1 MIYVVTRRLLAYYY
15 ADPVICYAFLVT
27 MVGPITIVSTHSR
40 PTSRLPVFIL
50 QTFYV
55 CDVIFCIIIRTNK
68 HLLDYVTST
77 QIMLFTCI
85 HYAYLSYTLDTNT
98 MYPQVYVIQCYVGLH
113 VMTLTSSAVNYL
125 TFPDTLLSQC
135 VTNIPAFTPILYYII
150 LLCLIVYRTCMTY
163 CNFLSRNNAVVV
175 FTRQGTSTHLLQS
188 ICQDRSNHPTSPLS
202 PDLFCIDKAVK
213 TDA

>member
-1 MIYVVTRRLLAYYY
+1 MLCVSRYH
-15 ADPVICYAFLVT
+15 
-27 MVGPITIVSTHSR
+27 GITIVSTHSR
-40 PTSRLPVFIL
+40 PTPRLPVFIL
-50 QTFYV
+50 QTFCV
-55 CDVIFCIIIRTNK
+55 FDVIFCIIIRTNK

-77 QIMLFTCI
+77 QITLFTCI
-85 HYAYLSYTLDTNT
+85 HYAYLSYTLDNNT
-98 MYPQVYVIQCYVGLH
+98 MYPQLYVIQCYVGLH
-113 VMTLTSSAVNYL
+113 VITLTSSAVNYL

-175 FTRQGTSTHLLQS
+175 FTSQGTSTHLLQS
-188 ICQDRSNHPTSPLS
+188 ICQDLSNHPTSPLS
-202 PDLFCIDKAVK
+202 PDLIFIDKAVE

>member
-1 MIYVVTRRLLAYYY
+1 MQTQL
-15 ADPVICYAFLVT
+15 CYAFLVT

-40 PTSRLPVFIL
+40 PTPRLPVFIL
-50 QTFYV
+50 HTFYV
-55 CDVIFCIIIRTNK
+55 CDVIFCIIIRTHK

-77 QIMLFTCI
+77 QITLFTCI
-85 HYAYLSYTLDTNT
+85 HYAYLSYTLDNNT
-98 MYPQVYVIQCYVGLH
+98 MYPQLYVIQCYVGLH

-125 TFPDTLLSQC
+125 TFPDTLLSVC
-135 VTNIPAFTPILYYII
+135 HEYTSFHADTLLYYII

-188 ICQDRSNHPTSPLS
+188 ICQDRSKLALYHRT
-202 PDLFCIDKAVK
+202 
-213 TDA
+213 

>member
-40 PTSRLPVFIL
+40 PTPRLPVFIL
-50 QTFYV
+50 QTCYV

-77 QIMLFTCI
+77 QITLFTCI
-85 HYAYLSYTLDTNT
+85 HYAYLSYTLDNTT
-98 MYPQVYVIQCYVGLH
+98 MYPQFYVIQCYVGLH

-135 VTNIPAFTPILYYII
+135 VTNIPAFTPILYYITLFDCI
-150 LLCLIVYRTCMTY
+150 EDLYDV
-163 CNFLSRNNAVVV
+163 
-175 FTRQGTSTHLLQS
+175 LQLP
-188 ICQDRSNHPTSPLS
+188 IPQ
-202 PDLFCIDKAVK
+202 
-213 TDA
+213 